1 MHEAEL
7 EHILIKDSI
16 DIMFLTE
23 VDNKLIDCAYKI
35 NEYDTI
41 IHKKKCDSEKTRL
54 IALVKHS
61 IRDDVKVREEFMI
74 EDYPNIWLE
83 YIDSKSKNTLLG
95 RFIEC
100 GAKIN
105 IKKWLK

>member
-83 YIDSKSKNTLLG
+83 YIDSKSKKYL
-95 RFIEC
+95 I
-100 GAKIN
+100 GAFYSVGQKST
-105 IKKWLK
+105 